1 MKKIIL
7 NHKSYL
13 KYNDVIKYKMEIENI
28 DSNYDIVIFPQLM
41 YLSLFNSI
49 TDALE
54 EPDIEKMKQILTQA
68 QIDTEDM
75 YIESN
80 EE

>member
-1 MKKIIL
+1 MSVYKK
-7 NHKSYL
+7 
-13 KYNDVIKYKMEIENI
+13 
-28 DSNYDIVIFPQLM
+28 M

-54 EPDIEKMKQILTQA
+54 ETDIEKMKQILIQA
-68 QIDTEDM
+68 QIVTEEM

>member
-1 MKKIIL
+1 MSVYKK
-7 NHKSYL
+7 
-13 KYNDVIKYKMEIENI
+13 
-28 DSNYDIVIFPQLM
+28 M
-41 YLSLFNSI
+41 YLSLFNSV

-54 EPDIEKMKQILTQA
+54 ENDIEKMKQMLIQA
-68 QIDTEDM
+68 QIVTEEM

>member
-1 MKKIIL
+1 MSVYKK
-7 NHKSYL
+7 
-13 KYNDVIKYKMEIENI
+13 
-28 DSNYDIVIFPQLM
+28 M

>member
-1 MKKIIL
+1 MSVYKK
-7 NHKSYL
+7 
-13 KYNDVIKYKMEIENI
+13 
-28 DSNYDIVIFPQLM
+28 M

-54 EPDIEKMKQILTQA
+54 ETDVEKIKQILIQA
-68 QIDTEDM
+68 QIKTEEM
-75 YIESN
+75 YIDSD